1 MEVKEKV
8 TVRFSAI
15 DRAMVKYDPENMR
28 LSSEWGGGGGSTMET
43 GHPQDGGGGG
53 GGGGREQWHSILCDE
68 VCVV

>member
-28 LSSEWGGGGGSTMET
+28 LSSEWGGQYNGNRTPSGR
-43 GHPQDGGGGG
+43 GGGGAENNG
-53 GGGGREQWHSILCDE
+53 TPYY
-68 VCVV
+68 VMKYV